1 MSKYVDIDPII
12 DAIYKRWGCDPAYY
26 CAPDAD
32 LEYEARRDASL
43 IELLRGNPSIDIV
56 RCEKCRF
63 FKSIKTS
70 DGYLSFCRKHRL
82 IDELSYDDFCSCGE
96 RKKANE

>member
-12 DAIYKRWGCDPAYY
+12 DAVYKKWSGDPAYF
-26 CAPDAD
+26 ANDTPTGI
-32 LEYEARRDASL
+32 EARRDAEL
-43 IELLRGNPSIDIV
+43 IELLRSKPSIDIV

-63 FKSIKTS
+63 HKSIKTS
-70 DGYLSFCRKHRL
+70 SGYLSFCRKHRL

-96 RKKANE
+96 RRQANE